1 MQRKSRPIFLGLMAG
16 LWLALIVLGTWRVL
30 AYSYSPGVSIS
41 SERMWPSGTKL
52 RHSETA
58 STLILAVHPH
68 CPCTRA
74 TLGELAIIVTR
85 CRRGLTTQIL
95 CYRPSASA
103 ATWSDTELIKSA
115 REIPG
120 VTIVDDPGGMEAR
133 RFGASTSGETLLYS
147 PKGRLL
153 FKGGITVSRGHSGDN
168 LGRDAIIDFLTT
180 GEARITKTPVF
191 GCSLRG
197 LS

>member
-1 MQRKSRPIFLGLMAG
+1 MAG
-16 LWLALIVLGTWRVL
+16 LWLALVVLGTWRLL
-30 AYSYSPGVSIS
+30 AYSYSPGISIP
-41 SERMWPSGTKL
+41 SERMWPSGTKVQ
-52 RHSETA
+52 HSETA
-58 STLILAVHPH
+58 STLVLAVHPQ

-85 CRRGLTTQIL
+85 CQRGLATRIL

-103 ATWSDTELIKSA
+103 AEWSNTALVKSA
-115 REIPG
+115 LEIPG

-133 RFGASTSGETLLYS
+133 RFGAATSGETLLYS

-153 FKGGITVSRGHSGDN
+153 FKGGITVSRGHAGDN

-180 GEARITKTPVF
+180 GQAHLSKTPVF